1 MFLAKNEATNGTGAA
16 VRCLEAANGTQRGM
30 KDVMRR
36 VRFATAALAL
46 IAAPAGAADIPRQ
59 GARLP
64 YAAPAPAV
72 TFTWTGPYLGVNLGH
87 QWSSLSP
94 LVGEPSGIS
103 GGIQGGYNWQFGQ
116 LVVGGEADIQA
127 SAAEDTFAAYKF
139 SNPWF
144 GTLRGRA
151 GYAMNNILLYGTL
164 GFAYGGIKGETTTGL
179 SESKTHGGWAGGLG
193 MEVGITPNWT
203 ARAEYIYMDLGDR
216 TYAITG
222 AANGLESN
230 ILRFGVNYRF

>member
-1 MFLAKNEATNGTGAA
+1 MTRIL
-16 VRCLEAANGTQRGM
+16 
-30 KDVMRR
+30 
-36 VRFATAALAL
+36 ALA
-46 IAAPAGAADIPRQ
+46 AAATLATTTAMAADFPRS
-59 GARLP
+59 APFAP
-64 YAAPAPAV
+64 YGIYSWA
-72 TFTWTGPYLGVNLGH
+72 GPYLGANLGY
-87 QWSSLSP
+87 QWGRTTNNP
-94 LVGEPSGIS
+94 VKPSGLM
-103 GGIQGGYNWQFGQ
+103 GGVQAGYNWQTGQFVFGAETDLQ
-116 LVVGGEADIQA
+116 L
-127 SAAEDTFAAYKF
+127 SAAEDTFAPWKF

>member
-144 GTLRGRA
+144 GTARGRL
-151 GYAMNNILLYGTL
+151 GYAMSNVLLYATAGL
-164 GFAYGGIKGETTTGL
+164 GYGRGRLVIAGL
-179 SESKTHGGWAGGLG
+179 SEDQTHVGWTGGGGI
-193 MEVGITPNWT
+193 EVGLASNWS
-203 ARAEYIYMDLGDR
+203 AKAEYLFISLSDK
-216 TYAITG
+216 TYVLSGATTG
-222 AANGLESN
+222 IDSHLV
-230 ILRFGVNYRF
+230 RFGVNYRF